1 MCFVTSARDSARPVA
16 MSVVNLSGMGCAK
29 WTLTSRMSAFGSSA
43 GLISNVQASAQSSAT
58 SLRCAT

>member
-1 MCFVTSARDSARPVA
+1 